1 MIAELPIFETY
12 YDPAN
17 VEVHGK
23 EGTYFGGQMPEGSP
37 IKLSDD

>member
-1 MIAELPIFETY
+1 MKAELPIFETY

-23 EGTYFGGQMPEGSP
+23 EGTYVGGQMAENSP
-37 IKLSDD
+37 IK